1 MGRRNRERKVPL
13 GSSISLVRDS
23 GGDTRTRMMRAKLW
37 LPGKREGQ
45 LGRSDYN
52 GYNGYN
58 GHNGHNGVA
67 KGSSDGASAACT
79 PATLVRNQRP
89 PLTTLLECGTSRPSS
104 GDEIVIKVCRH
115 GMYLHKGW
123 GTCR

>member
-1 MGRRNRERKVPL
+1 MKEKREASTPRKQMTSTACSRNHNSYN
-13 GSSISLVRDS
+13 GDS
-23 GGDTRTRMMRAKLW
+23 GD
-37 LPGKREGQ
+37 
-45 LGRSDYN
+45 S
-52 GYNGYN
+52 GYN

-67 KGSSDGASAACT
+67 KGSSDGASDACT